1 MTTTNKPTAEQIA
14 AMFGVSAAQVKA
26 QFASNAAQLAA
37 SAKRARS
44 TGRKV
49 RGYDAAQLDKMSADM
64 AAKAA

>member
-1 MTTTNKPTAEQIA
+1 MIATNKPTAEQIA

-26 QFASNAAQLAA
+26 QFAANAAQLSA
-37 SAKRARS
+37 SAKKARS

-49 RGYDAAQLDKMSADM
+49 RGYDADQLEQMSAKM